1 MTYLMFPSIKGK
13 EISFFT
19 CIEVGTRDIFFSLD
33 LNLVVPCY
41 STNCVSW
48 YSSFTGQGE
57 HPVTVHSVGFSLPL
71 KNVLT

>member
-1 MTYLMFPSIKGK
+1 MFPSIKGK
-13 EISFFT
+13 EISYFA
-19 CIEVGTRDIFFSLD
+19 CIKVGTRDIFFFSLD

-41 STNCVSW
+41 STSSVSW

-57 HPVTVHSVGFSLPL
+57 QPVTVHSVGFYLPL